1 MQDKEKRER
10 PLKRKESMDSL
21 IFTKVIPLKVESET
35 NKREHWAKSNNR
47 HKRQKD
53 IVKFNLK
60 GLSLHLFQETELK
73 IKLTRISPRKL
84 DAKDNL
90 PTGFKWIADAIADLI
105 FPGKAAG
112 RADDAANLEWDYD
125 QEKGPPKFNGFR
137 IEIFS
142 KY

>member
-1 MQDKEKRER
+1 MEN
-10 PLKRKESMDSL
+10 L
-21 IFTKVIPLKVESET
+21 IFSKVIVLKVESEA
-35 NKREHWAKSNNR
+35 NKQEHWTKSGKR

-60 GLSLHLFQETELK
+60 GLYFYLFQEEQLK
-73 IKLTRISPRKL
+73 IKLTRISPRML
-84 DAKDNL
+84 DGHDNL
-90 PTGFKWIADAIADLI
+90 HMAFKWIVDAIAELI

-112 RADDAANLEWDYD
+112 RADDAKNLEWDYD